1 MPVDLHAHFDMAD
14 PRPVETVLGLGLPP
28 DAEQA
33 VLAGNGERL
42 LGLGKA
48 SSSKEL
54 VT

>member
-28 DAEQA
+28 DAERA

-42 LGLGKA
+42 GLGKA
-48 SSSKEL
+48 SSRKEL